1 MSRSNARSRMH
12 LRNSTRR
19 PGLNSQ
25 SPQQRSMGKPDALE
39 RQEARYRSL
48 VTATAQIIWTTDPE
62 GQVIEPLPSWQEF
75 TGQTPQEYYGSGWIA
90 AVHPDDRER
99 TAAVWRQAVLTS
111 SLYKTE
117 YRLQRHD
124 GLYRLVAVRG
134 VPVVENDGSIREWV
148 GACTDITDRTA
159 EERRRELTHALLGLF
174 AQKVTLKEYLDSVLE
189 ALRQWSD
196 CQALGIRLLNEQ
208 RRLPYAASTG
218 FDASF
223 VELEHSQDLDPANC
237 CCARMLAQAYT
248 EQERALLTRGGSFLL
263 DDVTAYV
270 QRLPAEKQAKFDRSC
285 SRFGFK
291 SLAMVP
297 MRYHGESIGL
307 IQLADHRL
315 HQLPLSTVEFIES
328 MAPLIAE
335 AIHRFQAET
344 ELAKYRDRLEE
355 LVRQRTLELEAANKR
370 LQEEILQRQRAQET
384 LLQTAEEL
392 ERSNRDLE
400 QFAYVAS
407 HDLQE
412 PLRAVGGYV
421 RLLQHRFPESMD
433 PKALEYIAG
442 AADGATR
449 MERLIT
455 DLLAFARVGTQS
467 GGFVRADLNALFRD
481 AVHNLQASIR
491 AAEGIVTCEPL
502 PQIAVDATQM
512 VQLFQNL
519 VGNALKFRSEQPPR
533 IHVQA
538 RQDSTHWIFS
548 IRDNGIGIDP
558 KYFERIFQ
566 IFQRL
571 HTRAHYPG
579 TGIGLAICKKIVERH
594 GGVIWVESAPGQGS
608 VFMFSIQEP
617 MNIQQEKS

>member
-1 MSRSNARSRMH
+1 
-12 LRNSTRR
+12 
-19 PGLNSQ
+19 
-25 SPQQRSMGKPDALE
+25 MGKPDALE